1 MFVRGDEIISPFVF
15 FYRSTVMQKLT
26 ILGATGS
33 IGAST
38 LKVVEQNP
46 DKFSVVALAA
56 DSNVEKMQQ
65 LCQKW
70 QPQYAVMANK
80 DAALCLER
88 VLASLCPKTKVLGG
102 KEALCYVAS
111 LGHVD
116 SVMAAIVGAAGLL
129 PTMAA
134 VKAGKRILLANKEAL
149 VMSGQLF
156 IDEVEKSGA
165 QLLPVDSEHNAIFQ
179 CLPQAVQTKLGRCD
193 LAEHGIS
200 HILLTGSGG
209 PFRYSDIAQLETVTP
224 EQAIAHPN
232 WSMGP
237 KISVDSATMM
247 NKGLEYIEAKWLFN
261 TNKEQLKVIIHPQ
274 SVIHSMVQYR
284 DGSVLAQMGEPD
296 MATPIALTLSYP
308 ERVAAGVQPLDFT
321 QVGELTFLQ
330 PDFNRYPCL
339 ELAIEACYL
348 GQTATTALNAAN
360 EISVA
365 AFLER
370 KIRFT
375 DIARVNSSVLNQ
387 VCKQALASRLDS
399 LESLLELD
407 KMAGILANQVIRERT
422 Q

>member
-1 MFVRGDEIISPFVF
+1 
-15 FYRSTVMQKLT
+15 
-26 ILGATGS
+26 
-33 IGAST
+33 
-38 LKVVEQNP
+38 
-46 DKFSVVALAA
+46 
-56 DSNVEKMQQ
+56 
-65 LCQKW
+65 
-70 QPQYAVMANK
+70 
-80 DAALCLER
+80 
-88 VLASLCPKTKVLGG
+88 
-102 KEALCYVAS
+102 
-111 LGHVD
+111 
-116 SVMAAIVGAAGLL
+116 MAAIVGAAGLV

-179 CLPQAVQTKLGRCD
+179 CLPQAVQGNLGRCD
-193 LAEHGIS
+193 LASQGVS

-209 PFRYSDIAQLETVTP
+209 PFRYTDVAKLEAVTP

-261 TNKEQLKVIIHPQ
+261 ASRDQLKVIIHPQ
-274 SVIHSMVQYR
+274 SVIHSMVQYL

-308 ERVAAGVQPLDFT
+308 ERVKAGVKPLDFT
-321 QVGELTFLQ
+321 QIGELTFLQ
-330 PDFNRYPCL
+330 PDFERYPCL
-339 ELAIEACYL
+339 ALAIEACYL
-348 GQTATTALNAAN
+348 GQHATTTLNAAN
-360 EISVA
+360 EVAVA
-365 AFLER
+365 AFLAR
-370 KIRFT
+370 QIKFT
-375 DIARVNSSVLNQ
+375 DIARVNDSVLNQ
-387 VCKQALASRLDS
+387 VCKQSLASGLDS

-407 KMAGILANQVIRERT
+407 RMARTLADEVVRERA